1 MKNNRKMI
9 AKHFTETSNKVK
21 LQINRVR
28 INRARPVSSRTSSFY
43 AYGKGK
49 MILDTNQL
57 FFCRPRT
64 GVGIVA
70 TLTLE

>member
-1 MKNNRKMI
+1 MKNNRVMI

-28 INRARPVSSRTSSFY
+28 IARPVSSHTSSFY
-43 AYGKGK
+43 AHGKGK